1 MNIPG
6 LMGRIAGKIRGD
18 IDDGQFMFPKYTH
31 LFKMAHNELVYQESF
46 MALSM
51 EMCGFTEI
59 EADKLRKATAKKN
72 MDLLLSLKDKFVS
85 GAIANGEEKN
95 KVEEFWEGLLE
106 FARYSF
112 NASINVID
120 NYSEA
125 SVLVTVQI
133 MTEVNR
139 KRDFRVMS

>member
-1 MNIPG
+1 
-6 LMGRIAGKIRGD
+6 
-18 IDDGQFMFPKYTH
+18 
-31 LFKMAHNELVYQESF
+31 
-46 MALSM
+46 MALSID
-51 EMCGFTEI
+51 MCGFTEI
-59 EADKLRKATAKKN
+59 EADKLRKATGKKDIN
-72 MDLLLSLKDKFVS
+72 LLLSLKDKFIS

-95 KVEEFWEGLLE
+95 KVEEFWKNLLE

-139 KRDFRVMS
+139 